1 MRNAKIRHCSF
12 YIYILPANHLGMF
25 KPFFFFPINT
35 YHQKSQRSS
44 FLYSPPLYVT
54 YLNVLVENCMCREIV
69 ILDNKS
75 LECRLMTGE
84 ESHFRD
90 EGRKEERTTSKKQ

>member
-1 MRNAKIRHCSF
+1 MQKSDIVHF
-12 YIYILPANHLGMF
+12 IYIFFLQIIWECLNPSS
-25 KPFFFFPINT
+25 FFFPINI
-35 YHQKSQRSS
+35 YHQKSQCSS

-75 LECRLMTGE
+75 LECRVMTGE